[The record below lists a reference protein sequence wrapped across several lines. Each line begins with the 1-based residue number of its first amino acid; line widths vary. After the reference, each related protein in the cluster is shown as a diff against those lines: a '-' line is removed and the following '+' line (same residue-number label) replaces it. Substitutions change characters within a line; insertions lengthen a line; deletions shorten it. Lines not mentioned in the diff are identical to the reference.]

1 MRCSSSDG
9 ILPSRRSDHRLVPMA
24 GGTLDAMRSSSLIA
38 TTAMLF
44 LVLGALAGCS
54 SWSGVIQP
62 TVPKNAS
69 SVYVIP
75 DTEEPVDAAGLTEP
89 APRQDPE
96 DMLEPGDALDI
107 VVRRGAGEEK
117 YQAVVRANGNIT
129 VSFQDINV
137 KGLTEGE
144 AEERINQALSRVIRN
159 PSTQLRIM
167 QKVSGR
173 PKSIYLIGEVR
184 QPGKFPLTRRMTLLQ
199 AIAVGNGY
207 TDVAMTERVVLISK
221 REGRKPLIRV
231 VNMKAALISAD
242 QAPDLSLNENDIIF
256 VPRSEAGDFYN
267 YYIKVALPIVTQVVN
282 ALNSV
287 FIGKTLDQ
295 AFRVPVDQPVTPAIP
310 VCWVAGVLYG
320 EQAWQTKM
328 LRWYI
333 VGPFSDHWAGRAFA
347 DLYRAYGKQTARVLE
362 RHPRLQALVRP
373 LFDRLLIQAVRAAG
387 DRPAQ
392 AFPVARSANIRDHR

>member
-1 MRCSSSDG
+1 MKSISLFASTV
-9 ILPSRRSDHRLVPMA
+9 LLV
-24 GGTLDAMRSSSLIA
+24 
-38 TTAMLF
+38 

-75 DTEEPVDAAGLTEP
+75 DMEEPVDATGLAEP
-89 APRQDPE
+89 APKQDPE

-117 YQAVVRANGNIT
+117 YQSVVRANGNIT

-144 AEERINQALSRVIRN
+144 AEEKINQALARVIRN

-173 PKSIYLIGEVR
+173 PKSIYLIGEVK

-199 AIAVGNGY
+199 AISVGSGY

-221 REGRKPLIRV
+221 REGRRPLIRV

-242 QAPDLSLNENDIIF
+242 QAPDLPLNENDIIF

-267 YYIKVALPIVTQVVN
+267 YYVKVALPIITQVVN

-287 FIGKTLDQ
+287 FIGKTLDS
-295 AFRVPVDQPVTPAIP
+295 AFRTPVDQATNVQPAIP

-347 DLYRAYGKQTARVLE
+347 DLYRAYGKQTARILE

-373 LFDRLLIQAVRAAG
+373 LFDRLLIQALRAAEG
-387 DRPAQ
+387 SPTQ